1 MSHLSQNRRA
11 IEAFRDLFE
20 PEPVEEEVK
29 TLVCPSCGGTIK
41 ADSLYCPLCQHDLS
55 QPAPQRV
62 DQAPHGAVLLVF
74 GALLLLD
81 LALPLLFL
89 YTLNPFPGHWLV
101 AGVTLLLFLL
111 FKVMIARRAAEARA
125 APNRPSAFRT
135 FGLIMLSLLPVASW
149 FVAAM
154 AANRVAVA
162 PAARVLFPA
171 LAGLLLA
178 ADFAL
183 AVGFIP
189 VAGGNDVIN
198 TLLDRPY
205 EGWALMRPLPTGV
218 WPTAQSAGSS
228 PGVATSQTGCRDALT
243 VGEAEIGQS
252 LCVRGRVRVGY
263 GRRGDYYIKFS
274 NEQNAFFMLG
284 YDWNY
289 AYGGVNPGDCVMV
302 EGTVKKLGGAP
313 VMIIEE
319 QQLALCPQ

>member
-1 MSHLSQNRRA
+1 MTHPSQNRRA

-20 PEPVEEEVK
+20 PEPVKEELK
-29 TLVCPSCGGTIK
+29 TIACPSCGGTIK
-41 ADSLYCPLCQHDLS
+41 SDSLYCPLCQHDLS

-62 DQAPHGAVLLVF
+62 DQAPHAAVLLVF

-89 YTLNPFPGHWLV
+89 YTLNPFPGHWVV
-101 AGVTLLLFLL
+101 AAVTLLLFLL
-111 FKVMIARRAAEARA
+111 FKVMIARRAAEASA

-135 FGLIMLSLLPVASW
+135 LGLIVLSLVPVASW

-154 AANRVAVA
+154 AANRVTLA

-183 AVGFIP
+183 AVGSIP
-189 VAGGNDVIN
+189 VSGGGDAMANLIN
-198 TLLDRPY
+198 WPY
-205 EGWALMRPLPTGV
+205 EGWSLMQPLATGV
-218 WPTAQSAGSS
+218 WPTAQAA
-228 PGVATSQTGCRDALT
+228 ATLQFGCRDALT
-243 VGEAEIGQS
+243 VGQAEIGRS

-263 GRRGDYYIKFS
+263 GRRGNYYIKFT
-274 NEQNAFFMLG
+274 NEPNAFFIMG

-289 AYGGVNPGDCVMV
+289 EFGGVNPGDCVMV
-302 EGTVKKLGGAP
+302 EGTVENLGGAP

-319 QQLALCPQ
+319 EQLALCPQ